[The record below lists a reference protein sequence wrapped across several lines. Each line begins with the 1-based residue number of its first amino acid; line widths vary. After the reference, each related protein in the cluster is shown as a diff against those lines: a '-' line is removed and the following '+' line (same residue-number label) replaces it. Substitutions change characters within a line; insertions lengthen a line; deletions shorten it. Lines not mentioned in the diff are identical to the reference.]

1 MHWAIDFGACLLI
14 ERLARGAIEP
24 QLRLPV
30 NHFLAGEPTVVPSV
44 RAAAEAI
51 DAANL
56 RSVLELVPAPWL
68 EDLGL
73 ARQKLLDRLLAYLD
87 ALRAT

>member
-1 MHWAIDFGACLLI
+1 
-14 ERLARGAIEP
+14 
-24 QLRLPV
+24 
-30 NHFLAGEPTVVPSV
+30 V